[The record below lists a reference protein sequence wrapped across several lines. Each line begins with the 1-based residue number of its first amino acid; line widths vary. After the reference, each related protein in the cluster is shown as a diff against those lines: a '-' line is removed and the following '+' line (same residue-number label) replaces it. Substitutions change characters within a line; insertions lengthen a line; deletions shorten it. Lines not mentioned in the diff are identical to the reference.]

1 MVLPTM
7 QELVGFPF
15 ATVATTAKSGDTYP
29 SLSDLCFLR
38 NIMGVKV
45 WD

>member
-15 ATVATTAKSGDTYP
+15 ATVATAAKSGDTSP
-29 SLSDLCFLR
+29 SLSDFR
-38 NIMGVKV
+38 NILGVKV
-45 WD
+45 WV